1 MQCTDAGREIRN
13 NIMIGSLRG
22 KVLRID
28 GVTALIEVSS
38 GVGYEGDRPVSS
50 RSELKIDAPCFVYI
64 HHVVREDAQVLF
76 GFSTITQRSLFR
88 ALIKVNGVGPK
99 MALAVLSTF
108 SVDEFVSS
116 VLQ

>member
-38 GVGYEGDRPVSS
+38 GVGYEVDMPVSS
-50 RSELKIDAPCFVYI
+50 LSELKIDAPCFVYI
-64 HHVVREDAQVLF
+64 HHVVRD
-76 GFSTITQRSLFR
+76 R
-88 ALIKVNGVGPK
+88 K
-99 MALAVLSTF
+99 
-108 SVDEFVSS
+108 SVV
-116 VLQ
+116 